1 MTGAARVEYPDGEDA
16 SPFAQMLGQL
26 IKANVENSQER
37 RRDFERLEA
46 RVGIKVRDIGESV
59 TLDFGGGRLLV
70 HNGLKPRRAI
80 TITAD
85 SDTVMQL
92 SLLRIGPFGMPVY
105 VDSTGR
111 DVVRKLLGGR
121 LKIDGMLG
129 NIFTLNAVTRLFSVQ

>member
-26 IKANVENSQER
+26 IKANVESRQER